1 MEGGESEHAID
12 KERRETAADGWTS
25 YPTEAGE
32 GEEEIT
38 ET

>member
-1 MEGGESEHAID
+1 MEGGESKHAID
-12 KERRETAADGWTS
+12 EERRETAADGWTIC
-25 YPTEAGE
+25 PTEAGE